1 VKLKAKLATIT
12 SAPLVIALAL
22 GCIVIGNEVGNLSSA
37 RSADRIATVIKAGS
51 DYVSAVQD
59 EREKGSRILLGEQ
72 LDEELRKSRET
83 ADAAYG
89 AWVAAASA
97 ARGVAG
103 DLSVLEPLRETL
115 DGLRADV
122 DSRSRLSDSSFNEY
136 SSFIATAI
144 AILVDDARSAPA
156 AYNMAFSG
164 LVLLQSAEE
173 YAERTEGRAASIAT
187 LDVPITE
194 ATLLELVSDYASISN
209 QLNSPALLVTPEV
222 DMKRAEVFAADE
234 WQILSDSIIA
244 ITQRAYSAN
253 LGLDGQVIKG
263 AGERVVELVSAVQD
277 SEDAG
282 IRANVSANLA
292 EATRTIIIVAAVVI
306 LALLASLLA
315 NLITLGSL
323 MKRVNKITEAFSEI
337 AKGEGDLT
345 QRIDFTV
352 NDEIGMLAAD
362 FNAFSS
368 SLNVILAGVK
378 ESARSLSVDMGELA
392 TNMNETASAVE
403 EIAATIDSI
412 KQQAVNQGASVTE
425 SVATTEE
432 IERQVHTLVLA
443 VERQAESISV
453 SSSSIEEMVANIQ
466 SVTANVERMGDYY
479 KRLRDKGASAR
490 EAIGHAASQARE
502 IEDQSANLQ
511 ETNSIIAGIAAQTNL
526 LAMNAAIE
534 AAHAGDAGAGFA
546 VVADEIRKLAENVS
560 LQSKEV
566 AKTIASI
573 RNVISSVAV
582 TSARSEKDFAEIVEE
597 ISLLSNLEEEVLYA
611 MQEQSQGSSQ
621 ILESLSSLNGI
632 AQEVRS
638 ESTRMNEG
646 SSAVLQEMRRLLS
659 LSSELEN
666 GMNEM
671 AAGAGQIREAAA
683 STNELSIRAASS
695 VQKLASDMDKFKT
708 N

>member
-1 VKLKAKLATIT
+1 MKLRTKLVSVTMV
-12 SAPLVIALAL
+12 PLVVAL
-22 GCIVIGNEVGNLSSA
+22 GMGAMVIFNQTRKFSA
-37 RSADRIATVIKAGS
+37 ASEASRVITVIKAGG
-51 DYVSAVQD
+51 DAMKALQD
-59 EREKGSRILLGEQ
+59 ERELSFGVLSGADLEAQLASARGTVDSYLGNAVTAA
-72 LDEELRKSRET
+72 EL
-83 ADAAYG
+83 AHMDAAG
-89 AWVAAASA
+89 FQ
-97 ARGVAG
+97 
-103 DLSVLEPLRETL
+103 DLRSTL
-115 DGLRADV
+115 DSLRGNV
-122 DSRSRLSDSSFNEY
+122 DGRSRLADSSFGEY
-136 SSFIATAI
+136 AELEATI
-144 AILVDDARSAPA
+144 LSDLVDVAHRAPSEYA
-156 AYNMAFSG
+156 QQFSG
-164 LVLLQSAEE
+164 LVLLLSAEE
-173 YAERTEGRAASIAT
+173 HASKVRGRASSIAT

-194 ATLLELVSDYASISN
+194 SSLLDLVSDYASISN
-209 QLNSPALLVTPEV
+209 ELNSPALVVTPEV
-222 DMKRAEVFAADE
+222 DMKRSEVFAAQE
-234 WQILSDSIIA
+234 WQALSDAVIA
-244 ITQRAYSAN
+244 ITQRAYSGGY
-253 LGLDGQVIKG
+253 GLNGP
-263 AGERVVELVSAVQD
+263 AV
-277 SEDAG
+277 
-282 IRANVSANLA
+282 NVSAGAVADLVGQVMTSADSETRAAVDTNLKGA
-292 EATRTIIIVAAVVI
+292 QRTIIVVVALVLSVI
-306 LALLASLLA
+306 LASLIANLLVLASL
-315 NLITLGSL
+315 
-323 MKRVNKITEAFSEI
+323 MHRVGKVTHAFNEI

-345 QRIDFTV
+345 QRIEFTIK
-352 NDEIGMLAAD
+352 DEIGMLAAD
-362 FNAFSS
+362 FNAFTS
-368 SLNVILAGVK
+368 SLGTIVAGVK
-378 ESARSLSVDMGELA
+378 ESARGLSADMGELA

-479 KRLRDKGASAR
+479 KRLQGKGASAR

-511 ETNSIIAGIAAQTNL
+511 ETNAIIAGIAAQTNL

-566 AKTIASI
+566 AKTITSI
-573 RNVISSVAV
+573 RNVISSVALA
-582 TSARSEKDFAEIVEE
+582 SARSEKDFAEIVEQ

-632 AQEVRS
+632 AQEVRN

-646 SSAVLQEMRRLLS
+646 SNAVLQEMRRLLS

-683 STNELSIRAASS
+683 STNELSIRAAAS
-695 VQKLASDMDKFKT
+695 VQKLSADMDKFKT
-708 N
+708 D